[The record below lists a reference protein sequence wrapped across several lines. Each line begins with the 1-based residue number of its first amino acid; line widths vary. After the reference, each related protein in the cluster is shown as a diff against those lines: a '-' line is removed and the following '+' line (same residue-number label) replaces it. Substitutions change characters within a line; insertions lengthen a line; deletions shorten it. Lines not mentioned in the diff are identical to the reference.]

1 MASQDEFPRKPPY
14 RYIAALPAS
23 TVPAAGRGSAVGA
36 SDLGRS
42 DRAGSGES
50 GRSTRRSGAGA
61 DVGGSPGER
70 AGRTERGRRP
80 AAGRSGRP
88 GRRGGTPGRGGPRH
102 ARRRR
107 GDGFGISS
115 GSSGRRHGGR
125 RGRAPR
131 ATGGEGD
138 GGGHLLDGGH
148 GAVGRR
154 QPQLGPPGLRRLAS
168 AAGGD
173 RDPPPGQA

>member
-1 MASQDEFPRKPPY
+1 MASQDEFLRKPPY
-14 RYIAALPAS
+14 RYTAALPAS

-61 DVGGSPGER
+61 DVGGSPSER

-88 GRRGGTPGRGGPRH
+88 GRRGGTPGRGGPRR
-102 ARRRR
+102 ARRPRR
-107 GDGFGISS
+107 GGVGASL
-115 GSSGRRHGGR
+115 GT
-125 RGRAPR
+125 RG
-131 ATGGEGD
+131 
-138 GGGHLLDGGH
+138 
-148 GAVGRR
+148 
-154 QPQLGPPGLRRLAS
+154 PQ
-168 AAGGD
+168 
-173 RDPPPGQA
+173 